1 MFSRGTIMFFLKLRT
16 TVLHGSELFL
26 YSEIKYKLI
35 FKGSMCHFLPGL
47 SSVYSSECQV
57 DLCQKSEYRI
67 RMDHTFEEISLYSH
81 PKEQNQGSC

>member
-1 MFSRGTIMFFLKLRT
+1 
-16 TVLHGSELFL
+16 
-26 YSEIKYKLI
+26 
-35 FKGSMCHFLPGL
+35 MCHFLPGL